1 MVVGN
6 LKKYEFFEHTA
17 DIGIRAFGKTLKELF
32 ANAATGMFEIIAAK
46 KQKADTKKQKAKEFK
61 IIKQADSLENLLVEW
76 LDELL
81 FLFATKNIVFE
92 KFGIEELDEKHI
104 KAIVFG
110 LAAKNF
116 DIKTEVKAV
125 TYHMLE
131 IKKHRNNWQAQV
143 IFDV

>member
-1 MVVGN
+1 MV
-6 LKKYEFFEHTA
+6 KKYEFFEHTA

-32 ANAATGMFEIIAAK
+32 ANAAAAMFEIIAAK
-46 KQKADTKKQKAKEFK
+46 KQKAESRKLKAEKFE

-92 KFGIEELDEKHI
+92 KFEIKELNEKYI
-104 KAIVFG
+104 KALAFG
-110 LAAKNF
+110 LLATNF
-116 DIKTEVKAV
+116 DINTEVKAV

-131 IKKHRNNWQAQV
+131 VKKNRNNWQAQV
-143 IFDV
+143 ILDV

>member
-1 MVVGN
+1 VVN
-6 LKKYEFFEHTA
+6 LKKKYEFFEHTA
-17 DIGIRAFGKTLKELF
+17 DIGIKAFGKTLKELF
-32 ANAATGMFEIIAAK
+32 ANAASGMFEIIATRPPSH
-46 KQKADTKKQKAKEFK
+46 KATKSGVKSFK
-61 IIKQADSLENLLVEW
+61 IKKAADSLENLLVEW